1 MTRVPRTTA
10 ATVAIPCQRGMVIEP
25 VSYTHL
31 DVYKRQ
37 GFTVMTTE
45 EALEVA
51 NRIGYPVL
59 MRPSY
64 VPGGQNMIIAFNDAD
79 IKEYMACLL
88 YTS

>member
-1 MTRVPRTTA
+1 MAEDRERFDELLEKHHV
-10 ATVAIPCQRGMVIEP
+10 
-25 VSYTHL
+25 
-31 DVYKRQ
+31 KRAE

-64 VPGGQNMIIAFNDAD
+64 VLGGQNMIIAFNDAD
-79 IKEYMACLL
+79 IKEYMASFWRRRSR
-88 YTS
+88 TPF